1 MSSATS
7 KDTTDTTKRHLGVV
21 SYKSSSTEEPQKGDI
36 VSVVSTTSGK
46 PVTKL
51 RHNGTDWANAE
62 EWIAKHF
69 KNSGKSCS
77 IRVIPLEQT
86 HQTPN
91 TPRPM
96 YRSYSYKTGFK

>member
-1 MSSATS
+1 MSSGTS
-7 KDTTDTTKRHLGVV
+7 TDTTKRPLGVV
-21 SYKSSSTEEPQKGDI
+21 SYQASSTEEPQKGDI
-36 VSVVSTTSGK
+36 VSVVSTSGK

-77 IRVIPLEQT
+77 IRVTPQ
-86 HQTPN
+86 QTPS

-96 YRSYSYKTGFK
+96 YRSYSYKTGFV

>member
-7 KDTTDTTKRHLGVV
+7 TETTNTTKRPLGVV

-36 VSVVSTTSGK
+36 VSVVSTSGK

-77 IRVIPLEQT
+77 IRVTPLTLPQ
-86 HQTPN
+86 QTPS

-96 YRSYSYKTGFK
+96 YRSFSYKTGFV